1 MNKFYTKIKK
11 GMNKEKENIK
21 KYAVTLITILI
32 STLIVTILSF
42 EEEYAKLYLSL
53 VFINVLV
60 FIVDTLF
67 TDKKKKYLMY
77 ILSFVLAI
85 ISAIIIVDNNMST
98 KEIVALIGIYPTLF
112 SLAIYKLATEETLP
126 KFLNKVVGNNIIFN
140 IALSILQAGL
150 MFSTLIIMALFSAES
165 EIIIRVEILFL
176 GLFAIPGELLCIT
189 SKNSIMP
196 EKFMKG
202 LIKYIE
208 LPVILL
214 INVIIYIYLLKIVVT
229 LNIPSNEIFKI
240 VAGLFSVGFPTW
252 ILIENFKNN
261 DKFLEKISKYL
272 PVAFI
277 PLILMQI
284 YSLLLRIA
292 SRGLTITRYLGAYII
307 FFEVVVVVYAILKE
321 DINKTILYGAG
332 IIFVTLSMPF
342 LNVYDVAYTSQ
353 LNRLE
358 KIYYEGVNF
367 DNLSETKKKEI
378 KNIYNYINYSLH
390 MKEKLPGY
398 IEKEKIEKYNEYYYE
413 PEEKYE
419 NIDYENNNDS
429 VNITGYDL
437 LIPIDM
443 YEFADNSGQIDDLD
457 FYDIAPENM
466 TEHNEIVELIKP
478 FFKKVMADGRVDVP
492 KNGIIKLDQGSAL
505 YIKSLNIS
513 YKKSTNEIN
522 HINFNGY
529 YLQKNIEKSDEN

>member
-21 KYAVTLITILI
+21 KYAATLITILI

-67 TDKKKKYLMY
+67 TDQKKKYLMY

-85 ISAIIIVDNNMST
+85 ISAITIVDNNMST

-112 SLAIYKLATEETLP
+112 SLAIYKLAKEETFP

-189 SKNSIMP
+189 SKNNIMP
-196 EKFMKG
+196 EKFMKF
-202 LIKYIE
+202 LTKYIV

-214 INVIIYIYLLKIVVT
+214 INVIIYIYLLKIIVT

-261 DKFLEKISKYL
+261 DKFLEKIFKYL

-292 SRGLTITRYLGAYII
+292 SRGLTITRYFGAYII

-353 LNRLE
+353 LNRLG

-419 NIDYENNNDS
+419 NINYENNNDS

-478 FFKKVMADGRVDVP
+478 FFEKVMADGRVDISE
-492 KNGIIKLDQGSAL
+492 NGIIKLDQGSAL

-529 YLQKNIEKSDEN
+529 YLKKNIEKSNEN